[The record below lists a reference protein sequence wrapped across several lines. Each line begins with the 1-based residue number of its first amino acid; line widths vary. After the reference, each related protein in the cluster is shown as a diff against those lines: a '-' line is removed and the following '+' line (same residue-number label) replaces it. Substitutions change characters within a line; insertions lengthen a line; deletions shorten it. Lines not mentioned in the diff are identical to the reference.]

1 MDMKE
6 KAEQIVQRL
15 KSDPKLLENFNR
27 DPAAAVEELLG
38 IQLPEAEINKAVD
51 FIKAKLDLDKAGA
64 FLGGL
69 FGKK

>member
-1 MDMKE
+1 MDIKA
-6 KAEQIVQRL
+6 KAEEIVEKL
-15 KSDPKLLENFNR
+15 KKDPKLLEKFNR
-27 DPAAAVEELLG
+27 EPAAAVEELLG
-38 IQLPEAEINKAVD
+38 IQLPEAEINKAVE

>member
-1 MDMKE
+1 MDIKA
-6 KAEQIVQRL
+6 KAEEIVEKL
-15 KSDPKLLENFNR
+15 KKDPKLLEKFNK

-38 IQLPEAEINKAVD
+38 IDLPEEQINKAID
-51 FIKAKLDLDKAGA
+51 LIKAKLDLDKAGA

>member
-1 MDMKE
+1 MDIKA
-6 KAEQIVQRL
+6 KAEEIIL
-15 KSDPKLLENFNR
+15 KLKNDPNLLEKFNR
-27 DPAAAVEELLG
+27 DPAATVEEVLG
-38 IQLPEAEINKAVD
+38 VQLPEAEINKAVD